1 MCPQSS
7 STQKPSPCNKLKN
20 TASYTHISNS
30 LKYFFLA
37 SEPNSIIKEWKDR
50 SIELLKAIVFCHQKN
65 SKKVDRLGIKF
76 SSDPIQLCRGG
87 SAPYFKINIKL
98 IFFKKYFNHQVRI
111 NKFVNEH
118 SVDNHPSR
126 SGLTS
131 RILSYFF

>member
-50 SIELLKAIVFCHQKN
+50 SIELVKAIVFCHQKN

-87 SAPYFKINIKL
+87 SAPYFKINTKL

-131 RILSYFF
+131 RILSDFF

>member
-37 SEPNSIIKEWKDR
+37 SEPDSIIKEWKDI

-65 SKKVDRLGIKF
+65 SKRVDRICIKF
-76 SSDPIQLCRGG
+76 SSKPIQLWRGG
-87 SAPYFKINIKL
+87 STPYFKINTKL
-98 IFFKKYFNHQVRI
+98 IFLKKYFNHQVRI

-131 RILSYFF
+131 RILPYFF